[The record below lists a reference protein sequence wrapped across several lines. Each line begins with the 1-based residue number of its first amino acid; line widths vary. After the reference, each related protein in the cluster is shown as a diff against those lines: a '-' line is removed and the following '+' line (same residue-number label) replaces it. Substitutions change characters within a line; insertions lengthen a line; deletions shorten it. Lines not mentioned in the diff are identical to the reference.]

1 MIEKLDKELK
11 QIQYNLQYTKFEGV
25 VGEKLKQAFEKR
37 ERDIINIK
45 KYL

>member
-1 MIEKLDKELK
+1 MIEKLDEELR
-11 QIQYNLQYTKFEGV
+11 QIQYNLMVTKFEGT

-37 ERDIINIK
+37 ERDILNIK

>member
-1 MIEKLDKELK
+1 MKQNLEKELK
-11 QIQYNLQYTKFEGV
+11 QVQYNLQYTKFEGV

-37 ERDIINIK
+37 ERDIINII

>member
-1 MIEKLDKELK
+1 MTENLEKELS
-11 QIQYNLQYTKFEGV
+11 QIQYNLAHTDFKGD
-25 VGEKLKQAFEKR
+25 VGEKLKAAFKKR